1 MTNAFNLNN
10 RTRNSKFESTLRE
23 LSDLLAGKIDLVKEP
38 LIMVSHGLPQ
48 APKLNMRGPYF
59 QGKPIS
65 FSRTF
70 AQDKSFI
77 FYIIAN
83 SFKERF
89 SSHALVGY
97 WNGKRLNIFDPN
109 GDIDSMNSESIY
121 QGVGYRI
128 ANNPPNITNPLYKTL
143 FRYYRK
149 RAIRVDFYRGP
160 PISCPVNVP
169 NSCAYRA
176 LLYIVARARF
186 GDSDERVYQYT
197 EELVPKIRNLKT
209 NPLDILKFI

>member
-10 RTRNSKFESTLRE
+10 RTRNSRFASTLRD
-23 LSDLLAGKIDLVKEP
+23 LSDLLSDKIDLVKEP
-38 LIMVSHGLPQ
+38 RIMVSHGSPQ
-48 APKLNMRGPYF
+48 APKLNMRGAYF

-65 FSRTF
+65 FSQSFTKDR
-70 AQDKSFI
+70 SFI

-83 SFKERF
+83 SFKQRF

-97 WNGKRLNIFDPN
+97 WNGTKLKIFDPN
-109 GDIDSMNSESIY
+109 GDIDSMNSESVY

-128 ANNPPNITNPLYKTL
+128 ADNPSNINNPLYKTL
-143 FRYYRK
+143 FSHYRK
-149 RAIRVDFYRGP
+149 RAIRVEFYRGP
-160 PISCPVNVP
+160 PISCPVSVP